1 MSTKTV
7 DPGSPPAN
15 VVRQQQL
22 KDLLVSGEDI
32 VTDTDNDAVN
42 VVEDSLVDIN
52 KHVITTK
59 RVTLHHELYTLT
71 LPALD
76 VSVAE
81 HQVAVR
87 LPANGFKFEPRA
99 LNSEFIISYL
109 GKDYK
114 VAYLGGIFD
123 FPGDESWVIAFIR
136 DKRIEN
142 EQKRKD

>member
-1 MSTKTV
+1 MNAKTV
-7 DPGSPPAN
+7 DPGTPPAN
-15 VVRQQQL
+15 VARQQQL
-22 KDLLVSGEDI
+22 KDLLVSGEDV
-32 VTDTDNDAVN
+32 VTDTANDVVN
-42 VVEDSLVDIN
+42 VVEQPVAGVT
-52 KHVITTK
+52 KHVAINK

-123 FPGDESWVIAFIR
+123 FPGDDSWVIAFIR
-136 DKRIEN
+136 DKRTAN
-142 EQKRKD
+142 EQERKN

>member
-1 MSTKTV
+1 MSAKTV
-7 DPGSPPAN
+7 DPGTPPAN
-15 VVRQQQL
+15 VARQQQL

-32 VTDTDNDAVN
+32 VTDTDNDPVN
-42 VVEDSLVDIN
+42 VVEQTPVGATNHTVIN
-52 KHVITTK
+52 K
-59 RVTLHHELYTLT
+59 RVTLHHDLYTLT

-123 FPGDESWVIAFIR
+123 FPGDDSWVIAFIR
-136 DKRIEN
+136 DKRTAN
-142 EQKRKD
+142 EQERED